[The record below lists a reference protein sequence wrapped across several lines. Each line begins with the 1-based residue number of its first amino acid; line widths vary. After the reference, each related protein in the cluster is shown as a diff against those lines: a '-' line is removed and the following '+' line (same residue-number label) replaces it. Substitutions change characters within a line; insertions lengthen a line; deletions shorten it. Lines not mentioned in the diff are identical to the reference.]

1 MTFITIT
8 MEKTTLR
15 SMSITTIIQTHT
27 CTTKWSLIINIIMT
41 LTLTMDT
48 TINLIAHS
56 ILNKSS
62 TTMEE
67 LFVNFHQAIAV
78 VVGTPFLSMVLNLT
92 QDISIQFVKSTSNQV
107 VAALVPQFAHTVCS
121 LSMCTI

>member
-1 MTFITIT
+1 MTFITII

-67 LFVNFHQAIAV
+67 LYANFHQAIAV
-78 VVGTPFLSMVLNLT
+78 VVGTPFLSMVLNPT
-92 QDISIQFVKSTSNQV
+92 QDISIQFVKNTSNQV